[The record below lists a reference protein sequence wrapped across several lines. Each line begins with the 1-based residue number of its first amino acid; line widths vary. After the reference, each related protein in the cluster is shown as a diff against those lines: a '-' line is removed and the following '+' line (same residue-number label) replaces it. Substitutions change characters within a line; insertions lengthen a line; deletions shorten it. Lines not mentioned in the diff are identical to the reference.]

1 MLVKRL
7 HGWKL
12 TVREAIQLQKEL
24 CPQVVARGRVGRPGL
39 VAGADVAYSTR
50 RQVMVGCV
58 VVLSWPEMDVVE
70 EVAVTNN
77 VPFPYVPGLLSFREA
92 PVLLRAFRRLRHE
105 PDVVFID
112 GHGLSH
118 PRRFGVACH
127 LGLCLDR
134 PVIGC
139 AKSRLTGAYREPAL
153 SRSSE
158 SALTDAKGEV
168 IGAVLRSRARVK
180 PIFVSVGHRIG
191 LREAVRLTLA
201 CTKGFR
207 IPEPTR
213 QADLLAE
220 RAKREEDG
228 V

>member
-1 MLVKRL
+1 
-7 HGWKL
+7 
-12 TVREAIQLQKEL
+12 
-24 CPQVVARGRVGRPGL
+24 
-39 VAGADVAYSTR
+39 
-50 RQVMVGCV
+50 MVGCA
-58 VVLSWPEMDVVE
+58 VVLNWPELDVVE
-70 EVAVTNN
+70 EVAVTDK
-77 VPFPYVPGLLSFREA
+77 VSFPYVPGLLSFREA

-105 PDVVFID
+105 PAVLFID

-127 LGLCLDR
+127 LGLFLDK

-139 AKSRLTGAYREPAL
+139 AKSRLTGAYREPARP
-153 SRSSE
+153 RSSE
-158 SALTDAKGEV
+158 SALTDSKVDV
-168 IGAVLRSRARVK
+168 IGAVVRSRANVR

-207 IPEPTR
+207 IPEPIR

-220 RAKREEDG
+220 RVKREG
-228 V
+228 NGA